1 MYNPKVIAF
10 LMAFIFSMAAFT
22 GSASAINCNVNLG
35 GDILPVR
42 DEVSINYSI
51 IEINN
56 DSVYIN
62 ASLLKNETKI
72 TDKRSR
78 EPKDYHFK
86 KQKQGLENL
95 KTLSAGGIP
104 PKGLNEIIIYNM
116 PKVMSPINTV
126 RTKITSYFPAFY
138 KKLK

>member
-35 GDILPVR
+35 GDILPVT
-42 DEVSINYSI
+42 DEASINYSI

-56 DSVYIN
+56 DSIYIN

-86 KQKQGLENL
+86 KQKHGLENL

-116 PKVMSPINTV
+116 PKVMSLINTV
-126 RTKITSYFPAFY
+126 KTKITSCFPAFY

>member
-1 MYNPKVIAF
+1 MYNQKVIAF

-22 GSASAINCNVNLG
+22 GSVSAINCNVNLG
-35 GDILPVR
+35 GDVLAVT
-42 DEVSINYSI
+42 DETSINYHI

-56 DSVYIN
+56 DSVHTN
-62 ASLLKNETKI
+62 ASLVKNKTKI

-86 KQKQGLENL
+86 KQKQGIENL

-116 PKVMSPINTV
+116 PKIMSIINTV
-126 RTKITSYFPAFY
+126 KTKITSSFPAFY
-138 KKLK
+138 EKLK

>member
-1 MYNPKVIAF
+1 MYNQKVIAF
-10 LMAFIFSMAAFT
+10 LIAFIFSMAAFT
-22 GSASAINCNVNLG
+22 GSVSAINCNVNPE
-35 GDILPVR
+35 GDILAVT
-42 DEVSINYSI
+42 DEVSMNYHI
-51 IEINN
+51 IETNN
-56 DSVYIN
+56 DSVYTN
-62 ASLLKNETKI
+62 ASPVKNETKI
-72 TDKRSR
+72 TDKRSK

-116 PKVMSPINTV
+116 PKVMSLINTV
-126 RTKITSYFPAFY
+126 KTKITSSFPAFY

>member
-1 MYNPKVIAF
+1 MYNQKVIAF
-10 LMAFIFSMAAFT
+10 LVAFIFLMAAFT
-22 GSASAINCNVNLG
+22 GSVSAINCNVNLG
-35 GDILPVR
+35 GDILAVT
-42 DEVSINYSI
+42 DESSINYPI

-56 DSVYIN
+56 DSTYIN
-62 ASLLKNETKI
+62 VSMLKNETNI
-72 TDKRSR
+72 TNKRSK
-78 EPKDYHFK
+78 EPKDYNFK

-116 PKVMSPINTV
+116 PKVMSLINTV